1 MNIDDSEFDS
11 AASRVAKP
19 IGGGLTVAGAAQP
32 SPPVQRGTTVANP
45 FEETTAAKPSA
56 SPTLDDAATQT
67 IAGQRSQLR
76 QTLYTSLLQNPD
88 MAARATV
95 LGRQANVPP
104 DVVQRN
110 FDEVQRNVSL
120 NEMDRLVQNSPVV
133 ASWLAEQKNAN
144 MAHDD
149 TSALSG
155 LEQRLRSFAGA
166 AGDNIASLVSA
177 PGADSAPLEFAKG
190 LGGSFN
196 KAAGAV
202 NLLLGA
208 VPTAYD
214 KAASLMSGK
223 SSTQMQDAWFKN
235 FVEPHLASSSQ
246 FEANP
251 DSPFVAKAMNT
262 AGNLL
267 GMISQIV
274 LTGGGGEAVAPA
286 AGASTSAVLGE
297 AAAHGVKS
305 MAFPA
310 ITDATQ
316 TAQRVYQET
325 GDSAAAIRAAQVQYL
340 ATSAAGVVPLSTPG
354 GLSTRLAGGFVSGA
368 VSGEASREAM
378 NLVLPQ
384 SMQQPFS
391 IENALL
397 SGLTGAGLGGILGPR
412 PEPSF
417 LPVVRQ
423 TYVDA
428 AKAERAVS
436 DSESLAQVSQLAE
449 QSKLRERDPQ
459 GFRELIQNMTE
470 EGNLQDLYVDHKT
483 FTDVLNQSGV
493 TVEQLAKTMPGV
505 ADQLAGAAATQGDIR
520 IPVADYVTHIAGGPV
535 DKVLLP
541 HLKTDPDG
549 FTYQQGQDYLA
560 GQHEGMLAQAQQI
573 ANAAPADAEKQAQGQ
588 QVHDTILE
596 QLNATGRFRPEVN
609 NAYAAL
615 TRDFYTTMAERTGT
629 TATDLYSRF
638 PLKIGS
644 ELKGD
649 SLEQVKRGSYNPETM
664 TISLLKAADLSSFLH
679 ESGHFYLEALHD
691 ITRGDGAPYQI
702 KNDFDTLLKSFGVQ
716 GDTPEARAADWAGR
730 DLEGRREAHEQ
741 FARSFEAYLMEGKAP
756 TLEQQTIF
764 SRFRSWLVN
773 IYRSIAALNV
783 KLSPEVT
790 GVMDRLL
797 ASDDA
802 IKQAEQARAYFPLHD
817 KPDGT
822 SAEQFRSYQELGR
835 RATEDA
841 VGEMTARSLR
851 DMQWLSNA
859 KNKVIRGLQ
868 KEVGKLRDE
877 VKDEVTKEADAN
889 PAWQAAQFIREN
901 TGDVEHKH
909 AAAQWKTERAAEVL
923 RIKDQPK
930 AERDAQLAKW
940 DTDNPRPTR
949 QRTPQENWE
958 AQQAAV
964 REKQAET
971 VKEEFLAKPE
981 ARGLTGI
988 KKGQYLAKNKRA
1000 IENEAERRLIEWA
1013 KDNPRPASDAP
1024 LPREFVAEM
1033 FGFTDVKAM
1042 NDAIK
1047 EAGKKS
1053 DFIEQQ
1059 TDQRMLERHGEMTSA
1074 DSIERAA
1081 EAAIHNES
1089 RAKFVATGLKLLADS
1104 PVSSRAL
1111 AKAATEV
1118 AEKTVAG
1125 QVIRDIRPNQHAA
1138 AEAKANKEVLKLAGS
1153 DPGGAV
1159 AAQRAALLNNR
1170 LYKAAADALI
1180 EVTKGV
1186 NYLKK
1191 FDKPNVREHIELDYR
1206 DQIDAL
1212 LDRFDLRKSVTNAQL
1227 NARESLLNFVERMA
1241 GQGQEPQIPEA
1252 LLNEAMRQHY
1262 RDMQVEE
1269 FRGLVDAVKS
1279 IEKMGRNAKTVQD
1292 GEKAAEIATL
1302 AAEARDTMA
1311 ELKQREPDSNRGLSR
1326 IDAAWIGIKASGR
1339 SLQASLLKMEQMMDW
1354 LDNRNPNGVLNRVV
1368 FRRIADAGIKEA
1380 DMQAKVKSAI
1390 DELAHSHLPDV
1401 TKDGGK
1407 IYVADRLV
1415 DGLTNRPQRFTKKE
1429 MLALAGNMGNESNV
1443 SKLLNG
1449 EKWTESGVWDFLN
1462 KNMTKA
1468 DWDFVAGLGRTMESL
1483 WPEKLAMSKR
1493 LGNTAP
1499 EKIAP
1504 RPFSTPHGDYEGW
1517 YWPMIYDPA
1526 RSHDVAERGAR
1537 AGDALFENTYARAN
1551 TDTGRSNTRNENYA
1565 RPLLLSI
1572 DSIPRVLRDEIHDI
1586 AYREAI
1592 IDADKFLSNGTVR
1605 KSIVSALSQE
1615 HYDQLKPW
1623 LQSIANDRKVDMQAL
1638 KWFDQ
1643 LAHGARTRATIV
1655 GLGYR
1660 VSTMLV
1666 HGMSAGLESI
1676 AEVGPGW
1683 MAKGLADFSNP
1694 VQWSANKDFIFARSG
1709 EMRNRMNEVDRDVR
1723 EHIREIDLRMMDPA
1737 SSAVQRGADLMKAH
1751 AYQGI
1756 AMLDMASALPTWMG
1770 AYHKG
1775 MAPEGQGGMG
1785 LSEHDAVYFADK
1797 TVRNAHGGTGVK
1809 DQAAIQR
1816 GPEFLKLFTMF
1827 YTFWNHNINRL
1838 MDTGRRAAD
1847 PATWRD
1853 SGKAS
1858 TVIMRF
1864 LIYTLGIQTLHGIL
1878 HPSHDDEG
1886 NTNWLSWAGKEMAM
1900 SAFSG
1905 IPVLRDL
1912 AAHYING
1919 KDYSATPAASMVDA
1933 IGNSGIDAAN
1943 VLTGQET
1950 SDKALKHSITTAGYV
1965 FGLPTGQA
1973 ASSTQFLW
1981 DVTQGKQDPQDTADW
1996 WNGMLHGDMKKR

>member
-1 MNIDDSEFDS
+1 MKIDDSQFDT
-11 AASRVAKP
+11 AASRVANP
-19 IGGGLTVAGAAQP
+19 SGALRAP
-32 SPPVQRGTTVANP
+32 GTPMQTTSASTVANP
-45 FEETTAAKPSA
+45 FEEAAPSPGRQSDQA
-56 SPTLDDAATQT
+56 SLDDAAGQVMN
-67 IAGQRSQLR
+67 GQRSQLR
-76 QTLYTSLLQNPD
+76 QSLYTSLLQNPD
-88 MAARATV
+88 VAARATV
-95 LGRQANVPP
+95 LGRQANIPP
-104 DVVQRN
+104 DVVHRN

-120 NEMDRLVQNSPVV
+120 NDMDRMVQHSPVV
-133 ASWLAEQKNAN
+133 AGWLADQNNAS

-155 LEQRLRSFAGA
+155 LEQRLRSFAGPALSA
-166 AGDNIASLVSA
+166 AGENVASLVSA
-177 PGADSAPLEFAKG
+177 PGAESAPMEFAKG

-223 SSTQMQDAWFKN
+223 TTDEAQAYWFKN
-235 FVEPHLASSSQ
+235 FVEPHLASSST
-246 FEANP
+246 FEA
-251 DSPFVAKAMNT
+251 SPNAPFIAKAMNT

-274 LTGGGGEAVAPA
+274 LTGGGGEAGQVAA
-286 AGASTSAVLGE
+286 NASAPTVLGE

-340 ATSAAGVVPLSTPG
+340 TTSAAGVVPLSMPG
-354 GLSTRLAGGFVSGA
+354 GLGTRLAGGFVSGA
-368 VSGEASREAM
+368 VTGEASREAM
-378 NLVLPQ
+378 NLVMPEN
-384 SMQQPFS
+384 MQQPFDL
-391 IENALL
+391 ENTVL
-397 SGLTGAGLGGILGPR
+397 SGLAGAGLGGILGPR
-412 PEPSF
+412 AEPSF

-436 DSESLAQVSQLAE
+436 DAESLAQVSQMAAD
-449 QSKLRERDPQ
+449 SKLRGRDAQ
-459 GFRELIQNMTE
+459 SFHELIQNMTE
-470 EGNLQDLYVDHKT
+470 EGNLKDLYVDHKT
-483 FTDVLNQSGV
+483 FTEVLNQSGV
-493 TVEQLAKTMPGV
+493 TIADLAKTMPDV
-505 ADQLAGAAATQGDIR
+505 ADQLAGANLTQGDIR
-520 IPVADYVTHIAGGPV
+520 IPMADYATHIAGGPV
-535 DKVLLP
+535 DAALQP

-549 FTYQQGQDYLA
+549 FTYEQGQKYLA

-573 ANAAPADAEKQAQGQ
+573 ADAAPLDAEKQAQGQ

-615 TRDFYTTMAERTGT
+615 TRDFYTNMAERTGT
-629 TATDLYSRF
+629 TATDLYNKI
-638 PLKIGS
+638 PLKIAS
-644 ELKGD
+644 ESAAAG
-649 SLEQVKRGSYNPETM
+649 LEQAKRGSYNPDTI
-664 TISLLKAADLSSFLH
+664 TISLLKAADLSTFLH
-679 ESGHFYLEALHD
+679 ESGHFYLEAMHD
-691 ITRGDGAPYQI
+691 ISRADGVPDQI
-702 KNDFDTLLKSFGVQ
+702 KQDFDTVLQSFGVK
-716 GDTPEARAADWAGR
+716 GDTPEARAAEWAGR
-730 DLEGRREAHEQ
+730 DLEARREAHEQ
-741 FARSFEAYLMEGKAP
+741 FARGFESYLMEGKAP
-756 TLEQQTIF
+756 TLEQQTLF

-773 IYRSIAALNV
+773 IYRSLSNLHV
-783 KLSPEVT
+783 TLSPEVR

-817 KPDGT
+817 KPDGA
-822 SAEQFRSYQELGR
+822 SAEQFRNYQELGR

-859 KNKVIRGLQ
+859 KSKVIKGLQ
-868 KEVGKLRDE
+868 KEVAKLREETQAEVRDE
-877 VKDEVTKEADAN
+877 VMAEPVNRARTSLSRGELVDAKGQPLPDLAPLGSPKLKLDRAAVAELYPESMLARPDLSALKKLSAKEGLDPGIVADMFGYPDGRALIDDLLHAKPAKEA
-889 PAWQAAQFIREN
+889 I
-901 TGDVEHKH
+901 
-909 AAAQWKTERAAEVL
+909 AE
-923 RIKDQPK
+923 
-930 AERDAQLAKW
+930 
-940 DTDNPRPTR
+940 
-949 QRTPQENWE
+949 
-958 AQQAAV
+958 
-964 REKQAET
+964 
-971 VKEEFLAKPE
+971 
-981 ARGLTGI
+981 
-988 KKGQYLAKNKRA
+988 
-1000 IENEAERRLIEWA
+1000 
-1013 KDNPRPASDAP
+1013 
-1024 LPREFVAEM
+1024 
-1033 FGFTDVKAM
+1033 
-1042 NDAIK
+1042 
-1047 EAGKKS
+1047 
-1053 DFIEQQ
+1053 Q

-1074 DSIERAA
+1074 DAIERAA

-1118 AEKTVAG
+1118 AEHTVAG
-1125 QVIRDIRPNQHAA
+1125 QVIRDIRPSQHAA
-1138 AEAKANKEVLKLAGS
+1138 AEAKANKEVLKLAGK
-1153 DPGGAV
+1153 DPGAAV

-1170 LYKAAADALI
+1170 LFKAASDALI

-1191 FDKPNVREHIELDYR
+1191 FDKASVREHIELDYR

-1241 GQGQEPQIPEA
+1241 GNGQEPQVPEA
-1252 LLNEAMRQHY
+1252 LLNEAQRQHY
-1262 RDMQVEE
+1262 RDMRVEE

-1279 IEKMGRNAKTVQD
+1279 IEKMGRNAKQVLD
-1292 GEKAAEIATL
+1292 GEKAAEIADL

-1311 ELKQREPDSNRGLSR
+1311 ELKQNPADSNRGLSR
-1326 IDAAWIGIKASGR
+1326 MEAAWISAKASGR
-1339 SLQASLLKMEQMMDW
+1339 SLQASLLKMEQMFDW
-1354 LDNRNPNGVLNRVV
+1354 LDNRNSNGVLNRVV

-1380 DMQAKVKSAI
+1380 DMQAKVKAEI
-1390 DELAHSHLPDV
+1390 DKLVHSHLPDV

-1407 IYVADRLV
+1407 IYVADRLI

-1429 MLALAGNMGNESNV
+1429 MLALAGNMGNESNM
-1443 SKLLNG
+1443 SKMLNG
-1449 EKWTESGVWDFLN
+1449 EKWTETAVWDFLN
-1462 KNMTKA
+1462 KNMNKA

-1483 WPEKLAMSKR
+1483 WPEKVAMSKR
-1493 LGNTAP
+1493 LGNTSP
-1499 EKIAP
+1499 DKIAP

-1526 RSHDVAERGAR
+1526 RSRDVAERGAR
-1537 AGDALFENTYARAN
+1537 AGDALFENTYSRAN

-1605 KSIVSALSQE
+1605 KSIISALSQE

-1676 AEVGPGW
+1676 AEVGPVW
-1683 MAKGLADFSNP
+1683 FAKGLADFSNP
-1694 VQWSANKDFIFARSG
+1694 MQWSANKKFVFERSG

-1775 MAPEGQGGMG
+1775 MAPESQGGMG
-1785 LSEHDAVYFADK
+1785 LSEKDAVYFADK

-1838 MDTGRRAAD
+1838 MDTGRRAGEA
-1847 PATWRD
+1847 ATWRD

-1858 TVIMRF
+1858 QVIMRF
-1864 LIYTLGIQTLHGIL
+1864 LIYTLGIQTMHGIL

-1943 VLTGQET
+1943 ALTGEQT

-1981 DVTQGKQDPQDTADW
+1981 DVTQGKQDPQDIPDW
-1996 WNGMLHGDMKKR
+1996 WNGMLHGDMRKR